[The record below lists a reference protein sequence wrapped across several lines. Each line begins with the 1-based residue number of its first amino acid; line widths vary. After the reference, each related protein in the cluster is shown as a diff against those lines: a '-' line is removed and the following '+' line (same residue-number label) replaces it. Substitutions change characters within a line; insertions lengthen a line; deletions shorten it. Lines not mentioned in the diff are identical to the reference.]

1 MSKISFLDNVNNG
14 KNTRGSYLLTI
25 LITVIGGTFASIIF
39 LVLVMLLYFSSL
51 ITAGMAGEELNI
63 LNNPLLLLIFVGV
76 TYGMFALL
84 FYLCIRFIHK
94 KSFIKLINTN
104 KNIKWGRILKGA
116 GLWGGI
122 LTIFTLISY
131 IFDNSSLSFNLNLV
145 PFIYLLI
152 ISLLVF
158 PLQSSFEEIFF
169 RGYLMQG
176 FGLLSK
182 KPIVPLILT
191 SCIFGLA
198 HFYNGTTLEMSITL
212 VVSALILGLMLGII
226 VLGENGLETAMG
238 VHIMNNMFIALFL
251 NSPDSGL
258 GNLPSLFTSPSS
270 NSYTG
275 IPLLIAMA
283 LILIVIL
290 FWNKKENIY
299 RIFQ

>member
-1 MSKISFLDNVNNG
+1 MSRISFLDNVNNG

-25 LITVIGGTFASIIF
+25 LITVIGGTFASIVF
-39 LVLVMLLYFSSL
+39 LILFMLLYFSNL
-51 ITAGMAGEELNI
+51 RNAGMFAEINI
-63 LNNPLLLLIFVGV
+63 LNNPFILLIFVGV
-76 TYGMFALL
+76 TYGVFALL

-94 KSFIKLINTN
+94 KDFIKLINTG
-104 KNIKWGRILKGA
+104 KSIKWSKILKGA

-122 LTIFTLISY
+122 LAIFTLISY
-131 IFDNSSLSFNLNLV
+131 IYNSNSLCFNLNLV

-191 SCIFGLA
+191 SVIFGLA
-198 HFYNGTTLEMSITL
+198 HFYNGTTLEMSITI

-238 VHIMNNMFIALFL
+238 VHIANNMFIAVFL

-270 NSYTG
+270 NSFSG

-283 LILIVIL
+283 ALLIIIL

-299 RIFQ
+299 RIFE